1 MACRF
6 CDAMIQIK
14 SEADDII
21 SGKQPRENNILKN
34 APHTMSTLTSEEWNR
49 YVSMNW
55 LDLQSVA
62 EYLLRPYSRQSAAYP
77 LPWLR
82 EKKFWPSVSRI
93 DDAFGDLNLI
103 VSISLRHC
111 IHRVLKHIH
120 QCDCPSV
127 EETENA

>member
-34 APHTMSTLTSEEWNR
+34 APHTMSTLTAEEWNR

-55 LDLQSVA
+55 LHLQSVA
-62 EYLLRPYSRQSAAYP
+62 
-77 LPWLR
+77 
-82 EKKFWPSVSRI
+82 
-93 DDAFGDLNLI
+93 
-103 VSISLRHC
+103 
-111 IHRVLKHIH
+111 
-120 QCDCPSV
+120 
-127 EETENA
+127 